1 MSNIKL
7 TYYNGKGRAETARLV
22 LAYAGKEYEDHRIV
36 PGVFEK
42 FYAIWKY
49 IWDGWQFQNF

>member
-36 PGVFEK
+36 PGVFEQ

-49 IWDGWQFQNF
+49 TWVGW